1 MTESGDQDDEE
12 EVASAEEL
20 MEHIEEN
27 WQEKVEKASLDDC
40 RQIRTAGEYVR
51 AADSWQDAVDR
62 VADGLDIPDERAEW
76 LVGLYIKI
84 FTDPSKSITGY
95 GLNIGGRYFS
105 TEKSVE
111 ELQPNTK
118 IDSVEEAEEYL
129 REYVGAH
136 AEEVDIA
143 ELTFTDDL
151 PDEPPYPSIDLDIE
165 IPTPQL
171 TGLSEALETITKSY
185 QQQLATQIATSFD
198 FSSYFNSFLHDALEP
213 LSDLTEQYREIEE
226 SDFEFKWLSN
236 VKHGAFMQLYREYRE
251 EGNEAAAELL
261 AAQLRDEEDI
271 EGFKEYFQSF
281 DEYEQRQA
289 IIDEALD
296 AHAEGRYALSI
307 PTLLTQLDGVFIDT
321 ALDIGLWRPDADV
334 TGVAVVGKGEGSPR
348 HISEIDEEF
357 RDYYRSRLWPN
368 RVDILHGK
376 RADYADDELLSA
388 KLIWLLFQ
396 TLHTVENIRSAEDFG
411 DYHILHA
418 VTESDVQ
425 SITAVA
431 DHLDYQVDYVE
442 DRCESLEEQ
451 DALSVAEDGKVS
463 ITETGH
469 EYLEGE
475 RSLTD

>member
-1 MTESGDQDDEE
+1 
-12 EVASAEEL
+12 
-20 MEHIEEN
+20 
-27 WQEKVEKASLDDC
+27 
-40 RQIRTAGEYVR
+40 
-51 AADSWQDAVDR
+51 
-62 VADGLDIPDERAEW
+62 
-76 LVGLYIKI
+76 
-84 FTDPSKSITGY
+84 
-95 GLNIGGRYFS
+95 
-105 TEKSVE
+105 
-111 ELQPNTK
+111 
-118 IDSVEEAEEYL
+118 
-129 REYVGAH
+129 
-136 AEEVDIA
+136 
-143 ELTFTDDL
+143 
-151 PDEPPYPSIDLDIE
+151 
-165 IPTPQL
+165 
-171 TGLSEALETITKSY
+171 
-185 QQQLATQIATSFD
+185 
-198 FSSYFNSFLHDALEP
+198 
-213 LSDLTEQYREIEE
+213 
-226 SDFEFKWLSN
+226 
-236 VKHGAFMQLYREYRE
+236 MQLYLEYRE

-261 AAQLRDEEDI
+261 AAQFRDEEDI
-271 EGFKEYFQSF
+271 EGFKEYFESF

-289 IIDEALD
+289 IIEEALD

-396 TLHTVENIRSAEDFG
+396 TLHTIENIRSADDFG
-411 DYHILHA
+411 DYHILHT

-451 DALSVAEDGKVS
+451 DALRVAEDGEVS